1 MPATLY
7 YCPEIK
13 SQTIWNVNVEV
24 TPETV
29 TFTTSISSAV
39 GTMAGQPWSD
49 AGGTT
54 TILWSSL
61 KDRMD
66 YCGFDRWIVPMDF
79 NLRHQPVINVFA
91 ETLVNRW
98 DTREWAEQVPGRIAP
113 CHVITR
119 PEDKSFLDSYVQV
132 FAPPRATVT
141 ANVPLLTPE
150 RVIRKMGRKPYWPM
164 MKVTEGARND
174 EQIEINVEMLPSAN
188 VELYLTADKGHVP
201 RKIKLVNGT
210 ASFPFTTTG
219 MTAGDEAVIGVGFRL
234 FVNAE
239 KITVRR

>member
-1 MPATLY
+1 
-7 YCPEIK
+7 
-13 SQTIWNVNVEV
+13 
-24 TPETV
+24 
-29 TFTTSISSAV
+29 
-39 GTMAGQPWSD
+39 
-49 AGGTT
+49 
-54 TILWSSL
+54 
-61 KDRMD
+61 
-66 YCGFDRWIVPMDF
+66 
-79 NLRHQPVINVFA
+79 
-91 ETLVNRW
+91 
-98 DTREWAEQVPGRIAP
+98 
-113 CHVITR
+113 
-119 PEDKSFLDSYVQV
+119 
-132 FAPPRATVT
+132 
-141 ANVPLLTPE
+141 
-150 RVIRKMGRKPYWPM
+150 MGRKPYWPM